1 MIRLLFTA
9 IISLFFFSSTLKANL
24 DSTLLWPNLE
34 KKTPKINKPRI
45 NTDRPS
51 LSDNSYVLPKGDF
64 QNENGFNINFI
75 QNPSNKTIHHTG
87 TLPYSSF
94 RLGVAKRI
102 ELRMAT
108 SIQRDPQNNQSQ
120 YGMGDLEIG
129 TKIQILKDVAWI
141 SHLGIPNGNVGYSNN
156 KTYST
161 HKVSA
166 TLGTEASAF
175 VLNTG
180 VSFLSNRLSQAPEQ
194 HWLTTVVGIRNIN
207 ASTFIFAEGFT
218 NSIRSKEN
226 SENEIAFGF
235 DFGFA
240 HMFSPATQIDF
251 SYGFNNNRSFFNLG
265 FSWGAFKK
273 SKKKVIRR
281 TITPDF

>member
-1 MIRLLFTA
+1 MTRLLLTA
-9 IISLFFFSSTLKANL
+9 ITSVFFLSSTLKANL
-24 DSTLLWPNLE
+24 DSVLLMPNLE
-34 KKTPKINKPRI
+34 KKTLQITKPKI

-51 LSDNSYVLPKGDF
+51 LSDNSYVLPVGSF

-94 RLGVAKRI
+94 RLGVTKRI

-108 SIQRDPQNNQSQ
+108 SIQRDPQNNLSE

-161 HKVSA
+161 HKISA

-180 VSFLSNRLSQAPEQ
+180 VSFLSNPISQAPEQ
-194 HWLTTVVGIRNIN
+194 HWLTTVVGIRHIN
-207 ASTFIFAEGFT
+207 ANTFVFAEGFT
-218 NSIRSKEN
+218 NSIRSKGN
-226 SENEIAFGF
+226 PENEIAFGF

-240 HMFSPATQIDF
+240 HMFTPATQIDF
-251 SYGFNNNRSFFNLG
+251 SYGFSNNRSFFNLG
-265 FSWGAFKK
+265 FSWGAFYKSTKK
-273 SKKKVIRR
+273 IIRR